1 MEESKLTP
9 TQEEEVKKVC
19 SEASSEIGDTNLN
32 EQGCVEFEVYMAITR
47 LIVKL
52 QVRFEKLSND
62 EYKDERRAAL
72 KADNLQLYS
81 QITQKML
88 GSRQKVKRGVF
99 LSVLS

>member
-9 TQEEEVKKVC
+9 AQEEEVEKVC
-19 SEASSEIGDTNLN
+19 EEASSEIGDTNLD
-32 EQGCVEFEVYMAITR
+32 EHGCVGFEVYMAITR
-47 LIVKL
+47 LIIKL
-52 QVRFEKLSND
+52 QVRFEKLTND

-72 KADNLQLYS
+72 KVGNLQLYS